1 MKGLHIKLFI
11 LAILFKAMVMAQTA
25 TDPLTSSHAFVDNSN
40 GNKMFFGRESTA
52 SCCGNL
58 DGTGAERVIVTYEA
72 LNLTVDQTLLDE
84 LKSSQIG
91 YTDGA
96 TGPDLLEWNGGI
108 SIGDVVNIYMVYL
121 NDNVNRRGY
130 PGQLTGSRLQ
140 YGEVTFLGD
149 IYAVGYDWRHT
160 LYFTGT
166 RFSSYSGNNNNGDYP
181 RYSKASS
188 ASKFKDRWFEP
199 SNEGEGA
206 PYISSWN
213 TQNITNDWWQV
224 VDDGGVSRDP
234 NYNGNPMKT
243 FRLGCNNGLKGDFF
257 RVITKSSCTEPTGT
271 GSIGNPQSGC
281 GSFDPSTITNSSSGS
296 GGSGGTATY
305 FWQYSTSSN
314 SGPWINIGNS
324 NSSTYNPSSI
334 SQTTWYRRG
343 YYRCDAS
350 AAIYTSAVEMTV
362 NPIPTASASASPTS
376 ICSGESTTLSATI
389 VSGASYEWR
398 ISGSSTVLS
407 NSSTYSPS
415 PTSNTTYEL
424 TVTKNGCSNT
434 DNVTITVGTEI
445 TGAGSVNGAESYCT
459 AYNPGNIVNS
469 LSAQGGSGGT
479 LTYFWEVSTTSNS
492 TGFTTIPGAT
502 SSSYNPPSTITQ
514 TTWYRRGAYRCSSS
528 SALYTSA
535 VQKTVIGTPNAS
547 ASASSASICSGSDVT
562 LSTTNVAGQTYQWSA
577 GGIILSNSS
586 TYLHTPSSTT
596 TYQLTVTQY
605 GCSATDNVTVV
616 VNDAPVV
623 GVSGGSSQAACQGG
637 SLTLS
642 GTGASSYTWNNGVVD
657 GQSFAAPA
665 NTTTYTVTGTDAN
678 GCSNTAQVTINITS
692 LLDWANL
699 QFPAS
704 ETYSCNGGQIAIYGQ
719 VYEPGITDGPGQGSG
734 ITVEY
739 GYSTSN
745 SDPST
750 WTDWYTATYNT
761 DVGNNDEYNGVISQ
775 ALYNLNSTTYY
786 YTFRYKSA
794 GCDWQYGGYNGGFWN
809 GTSHVSG
816 VLTVTPENATFSYSA
831 SAYCPE
837 GSNPTPTITGVA
849 GGTFSAPAGLSIN
862 TSSGEIDLS
871 TSTAGTYTVT
881 YNTPNCNTPS
891 TQTVTI
897 YDSPLANAGSDISV
911 CEGQSATLSASGGNA
926 YVWSPTTGLSNPN
939 IANPTVTPT
948 STTTYTV
955 TVTDGNNC
963 TDSDDIVVTFVNN
976 NTAGSASSTPNLCI
990 NTTLTNITHTTTG
1003 ATGIGSATGLPN
1015 GVSANWSSNTITISG
1030 TPTESG
1036 TFSYTI
1042 PLTGGCGTVS
1052 ATGTITVSPDNTV
1065 GTASSSPTLCIN
1077 TALTN
1082 ITHTT
1087 TGATG
1092 IGSASGLPSGV
1103 TANWNSNTITI
1114 SGTATASGTFN
1125 YSIPLTGGCGTVNA
1139 TGTIT
1144 VTPENTAGTPSS
1156 SPTLCINTS
1165 LTNIT
1170 IATTGATGIGSA
1182 SGLPGGVTASWS
1194 GYVITIS

>member
-1 MKGLHIKLFI
+1 M
-11 LAILFKAMVMAQTA
+11 
-25 TDPLTSSHAFVDNSN
+25 
-40 GNKMFFGRESTA
+40 
-52 SCCGNL
+52 
-58 DGTGAERVIVTYEA
+58 
-72 LNLTVDQTLLDE
+72 
-84 LKSSQIG
+84 
-91 YTDGA
+91 
-96 TGPDLLEWNGGI
+96 
-108 SIGDVVNIYMVYL
+108 
-121 NDNVNRRGY
+121 
-130 PGQLTGSRLQ
+130 
-140 YGEVTFLGD
+140 
-149 IYAVGYDWRHT
+149 
-160 LYFTGT
+160 
-166 RFSSYSGNNNNGDYP
+166 
-181 RYSKASS
+181 
-188 ASKFKDRWFEP
+188 
-199 SNEGEGA
+199 
-206 PYISSWN
+206 
-213 TQNITNDWWQV
+213 
-224 VDDGGVSRDP
+224 
-234 NYNGNPMKT
+234 
-243 FRLGCNNGLKGDFF
+243 
-257 RVITKSSCTEPTGT
+257 
-271 GSIGNPQSGC
+271 
-281 GSFDPSTITNSSSGS
+281 
-296 GGSGGTATY
+296 
-305 FWQYSTSSN
+305 
-314 SGPWINIGNS
+314 
-324 NSSTYNPSSI
+324 
-334 SQTTWYRRG
+334 
-343 YYRCDAS
+343 
-350 AAIYTSAVEMTV
+350 
-362 NPIPTASASASPTS
+362 
-376 ICSGESTTLSATI
+376 
-389 VSGASYEWR
+389 
-398 ISGSSTVLS
+398 
-407 NSSTYSPS
+407 
-415 PTSNTTYEL
+415 
-424 TVTKNGCSNT
+424 
-434 DNVTITVGTEI
+434 
-445 TGAGSVNGAESYCT
+445 
-459 AYNPGNIVNS
+459 
-469 LSAQGGSGGT
+469 
-479 LTYFWEVSTTSNS
+479 
-492 TGFTTIPGAT
+492 
-502 SSSYNPPSTITQ
+502 
-514 TTWYRRGAYRCSSS
+514 
-528 SALYTSA
+528 
-535 VQKTVIGTPNAS
+535 
-547 ASASSASICSGSDVT
+547 
-562 LSTTNVAGQTYQWSA
+562 
-577 GGIILSNSS
+577 SNSS

-657 GQSFAAPA
+657 GQSFLAQQIQLHAPLLEQMQ
-665 NTTTYTVTGTDAN
+665 TVV
-678 GCSNTAQVTINITS
+678 NTAQVTINITS

-775 ALYNLNSTTYY
+775 ALYNLNSTTII
-786 YTFRYKSA
+786 TLLDINLRVVI
-794 GCDWQYGGYNGGFWN
+794 GNMVDTMEVLD

-897 YDSPLANAGSDISV
+897 YDSPVANAGSDISV

-939 IANPTVTPT
+939 IASPTVTPT

-1114 SGTATASGTFN
+1114 SGTPTASGTFN

-1139 TGTIT
+1139 TGTIVVRPD
-1144 VTPENTAGTPSS
+1144 VTHP
-1156 SPTLCINTS
+1156 LH
-1165 LTNIT
+1165 LQ
-1170 IATTGATGIGSA
+1170 
-1182 SGLPGGVTASWS
+1182 
-1194 GYVITIS
+1194 YV

>member
-130 PGQLTGSRLQ
+130 PGQITGSRLQ

-305 FWQYSTSSN
+305 FWEYSTSSN

-362 NPIPTASASASPTS
+362 NSIPTASASASPTS

-434 DNVTITVGTEI
+434 DNVTISVGTEI
-445 TGAGSVNGAESYCT
+445 TGAGSVNGAESYFH

-897 YDSPLANAGSDISV
+897 YDSAVANAGSDISV
-911 CEGQSATLSASGGNA
+911 CEGQSAILSASGGND

-939 IANPTVTPT
+939 IASPTVTPT

-1114 SGTATASGTFN
+1114 SGTPTASGTFK
-1125 YSIPLTGGCGTVNA
+1125 
-1139 TGTIT
+1139 
-1144 VTPENTAGTPSS
+1144 
-1156 SPTLCINTS
+1156 
-1165 LTNIT
+1165 
-1170 IATTGATGIGSA
+1170 
-1182 SGLPGGVTASWS
+1182 
-1194 GYVITIS
+1194 